1 MRCSFSSVTKGG
13 PISKSSDAICRKEDV
28 LGEPGFD
35 TKDRKGYGEDR
46 ETCYTGFALG
56 DLVVSGVSPS

>member
-35 TKDRKGYGEDR
+35 TKDRRG
-46 ETCYTGFALG
+46 TGKIEKRVTLG
-56 DLVVSGVSPS
+56 LRSVIWS